1 MNKDLEKQRLFV
13 NKLYARCSHS
23 TARPSM
29 ADKGVQVS
37 LILSSTSS
45 PLPKKAACSPIGV
58 QKLFCMFDIFSR
70 KKQNKTIFALIRIFP
85 IIADKFS
92 YLIYGN

>member
-1 MNKDLEKQRLFV
+1 MNKNLEKQRLFV

-37 LILSSTSS
+37 LVLYSTSS
-45 PLPKKAACSPIGV
+45 LLPTQSYRMQSHRCAK
-58 QKLFCMFDIFSR
+58 
-70 KKQNKTIFALIRIFP
+70 
-85 IIADKFS
+85 II
-92 YLIYGN
+92 LHV